1 MSAVRS
7 LIITSAL
14 GTAAVSLGPLAAAA
28 ASDSPGTAATLSVTH
43 ITCVTQED
51 INGADDAYL
60 VAGGNTIWGPVQM
73 TKGDSK
79 DIGGVTFNSGEVLT
93 LMEGDWPD
101 ADDNLGAHKIDKAGV
116 YHFTDD
122 GADYWVTVS

>member
-14 GTAAVSLGPLAAAA
+14 GTAAVCLGPLVAEA
-28 ASDSPGTAATLSVTH
+28 ASDSPAAALSVTH

-60 VAGGNTIWGPVQM
+60 VAGGNTIWGPTQM

-79 DIGGVTFNSGEVLT
+79 DITGVTFNAGDVLT

-101 ADDNLGAHKIDKAGV
+101 ADDNLGAIKIDKAGV
-116 YHFTDD
+116 YHYTDD